1 MIKLIEYYL
10 VAYLSVGFVI
20 ATWFTLTQYSF
31 VKFVYKSKSN
41 AFIVEESDKVISVDE
56 DVQLDVII
64 DSPTYKMAFQFM
76 L

>member
-41 AFIVEESDKVISVDE
+41 AFIVG
-56 DVQLDVII
+56 VII
-64 DSPTYKMAFQFM
+64 GGFIRKVKKSSQLRAYGGYGVYRGRRS
-76 L
+76 

>member
-41 AFIVEESDKVISVDE
+41 AFIVG
-56 DVQLDVII
+56 VII
-64 DSPTYKMAFQFM
+64 GGFIRNMVMWLPYMIDDIRG
-76 L
+76 